1 MTNFDAHHFITWL
14 RGYAAGCPQE
24 MDWRYAWTA
33 IEEKLDT
40 LEEKDTIPTP
50 PQVSYRSDVVD
61 TDNKW
66 PETAGQLTPAG
77 TERLHRIIKDRG

>member
-1 MTNFDAHHFITWL
+1 M
-14 RGYAAGCPQE
+14 AARICGWMSTGNGLAICL
-24 MDWRYAWTA
+24 TT

-66 PETAGQLTPAG
+66 PETDGQLTPAEKG
-77 TERLHRIIKDRG
+77 GQLTQVGVERLHRIIKDRG